1 MKAMLEKKPKKN
13 TKYEIISLKN
23 CNKLHLG
30 RKETF
35 MLQSKIN
42 QTKTSSQE
50 LLEEVIKIFFLAVQT
65 TFI

>member
-1 MKAMLEKKPKKN
+1 MKAMLEKQNKKN

-42 QTKTSSQE
+42 QTKHPAKNSW
-50 LLEEVIKIFFLAVQT
+50 KK
-65 TFI
+65 